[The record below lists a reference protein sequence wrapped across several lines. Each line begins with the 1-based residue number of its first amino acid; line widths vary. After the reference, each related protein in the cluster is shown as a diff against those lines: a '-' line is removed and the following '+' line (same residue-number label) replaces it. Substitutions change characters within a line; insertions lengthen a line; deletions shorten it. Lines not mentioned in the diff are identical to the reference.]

1 MHVVE
6 SPEALASR
14 YVAKHG
20 GEDTKTFLE
29 MLGLDQTVKP
39 SNQFNRGPQIRQ
51 GDPIRR
57 STTPKH
63 LAYV

>member
-1 MHVVE
+1 MRVVE
-6 SPEALASR
+6 STEALASR
-14 YVAKHG
+14 YVTKHG
-20 GEDTKTFLE
+20 GEDSKTFME
-29 MLGLDQTVKP
+29 MLGLDQPKQPV
-39 SNQFNRGPQIRQ
+39 SQFNRGPQIRQ

>member
-20 GEDTKTFLE
+20 GEDSRTFME
-29 MLGLDQTVKP
+29 MLGLDQPKQSV
-39 SNQFNRGPQIRQ
+39 SQFNRGPQVSQ

-63 LAYV
+63 LVYV